1 VLLWLGSVLGSK
13 KKLDERRDSPPF
25 FFGFG
30 APHALVKSFYDI
42 PAIKSGPTTRE
53 GLVRTCK
60 SYSIESEVRMSVQ
73 L

>member
-1 VLLWLGSVLGSK
+1 MSDEIVL
-13 KKLDERRDSPPF
+13 PF
-25 FFGFG
+25 FLVLAL

>member
-1 VLLWLGSVLGSK
+1 MVL
-13 KKLDERRDSPPF
+13 PF

-30 APHALVKSFYDI
+30 APYALVKSFYDI